1 MNYCMSGKKKTVSL
15 IIIGLLVI
23 LMGRMFY
30 GSFKAGII
38 IMPLVVPIYR
48 QYSTKYKDR
57 AKAEFEHQYKEMLVA
72 LKDGIVTG
80 YSVENGLKESYR
92 EMVNIYGYDGLICSE
107 LRLMTSRLKLNTPIE
122 MVFKD
127 FAERTD
133 LESAHMFYNTF
144 SIAQKS
150 GGNMNNVIKRVIE
163 NIVLKESVKEEINV
177 AINDKKLDYD
187 CDSVAFNRIY
197 KYGFPRVSGYNV
209 QIHNGKYSYDGMSN
223 SLSACIL
230 VERKNSKGKHIRL
243 QKLCKYRIRSFD
255 TVNTVIKRGG

>member
-38 IMPLVVPIYR
+38 ILPLVIPIYR

-122 MVFKD
+122 IVFKD

-177 AINDKKLDYD
+177 AIND
-187 CDSVAFNRIY
+187 
-197 KYGFPRVSGYNV
+197 
-209 QIHNGKYSYDGMSN
+209 
-223 SLSACIL
+223 
-230 VERKNSKGKHIRL
+230 
-243 QKLCKYRIRSFD
+243 
-255 TVNTVIKRGG
+255 

>member
-38 IMPLVVPIYR
+38 ILPLVIPIYR

-72 LKDGIVTG
+72 L
-80 YSVENGLKESYR
+80 
-92 EMVNIYGYDGLICSE
+92 
-107 LRLMTSRLKLNTPIE
+107 
-122 MVFKD
+122 KD

-177 AINDKKLDYD
+177 AINDKKLEQ
-187 CDSVAFNRIY
+187 RI
-197 KYGFPRVSGYNV
+197 
-209 QIHNGKYSYDGMSN
+209 M
-223 SLSACIL
+223 
-230 VERKNSKGKHIRL
+230 
-243 QKLCKYRIRSFD
+243 
-255 TVNTVIKRGG
+255 TVIPLFLIGYISMASPGFLDIMYKSIMGNIVMTVCLIVYLLAYLWSEKIVKVSI

>member
-38 IMPLVVPIYR
+38 ILPLVIPIYR

-122 MVFKD
+122 IVFKD

-163 NIVLKESVKEEINV
+163 NIELTVDGVKKQIEFLIGYISM
-177 AINDKKLDYD
+177 ASPGFLD
-187 CDSVAFNRIY
+187 IMY
-197 KYGFPRVSGYNV
+197 KSIMGNIVMTVCLIVYLLAYLWSEKIVKVS
-209 QIHNGKYSYDGMSN
+209 I
-223 SLSACIL
+223 
-230 VERKNSKGKHIRL
+230 
-243 QKLCKYRIRSFD
+243 
-255 TVNTVIKRGG
+255 

>member
-38 IMPLVVPIYR
+38 ILPLVIPIYR

-80 YSVENGLKESYR
+80 YSVENGLKEIYR

-127 FAERTD
+127 FMRE
-133 LESAHMFYNTF
+133 L
-144 SIAQKS
+144 I
-150 GGNMNNVIKRVIE
+150 
-163 NIVLKESVKEEINV
+163 
-177 AINDKKLDYD
+177 
-187 CDSVAFNRIY
+187 
-197 KYGFPRVSGYNV
+197 
-209 QIHNGKYSYDGMSN
+209 
-223 SLSACIL
+223 
-230 VERKNSKGKHIRL
+230 
-243 QKLCKYRIRSFD
+243 
-255 TVNTVIKRGG
+255 

>member
-38 IMPLVVPIYR
+38 ILPLVIPIYR

-150 GGNMNNVIKRVIE
+150 GSNMNNVIKRVIE

-177 AINDKKLDYD
+177 AINDKKLEQ
-187 CDSVAFNRIY
+187 RI
-197 KYGFPRVSGYNV
+197 
-209 QIHNGKYSYDGMSN
+209 M
-223 SLSACIL
+223 
-230 VERKNSKGKHIRL
+230 
-243 QKLCKYRIRSFD
+243 
-255 TVNTVIKRGG
+255 TVIPLFLIGYISMASPGFLDIMYKSIMGNIVMTVCLIVYLLAYLWSEKIVKVSI

>member
-1 MNYCMSGKKKTVSL
+1 
-15 IIIGLLVI
+15 
-23 LMGRMFY
+23 
-30 GSFKAGII
+30 
-38 IMPLVVPIYR
+38 
-48 QYSTKYKDR
+48 
-57 AKAEFEHQYKEMLVA
+57 MLVA

-122 MVFKD
+122 IVFKD

-163 NIVLKESVKEEINV
+163 NIVL
-177 AINDKKLDYD
+177 INDKKLEQ
-187 CDSVAFNRIY
+187 RI
-197 KYGFPRVSGYNV
+197 
-209 QIHNGKYSYDGMSN
+209 M
-223 SLSACIL
+223 
-230 VERKNSKGKHIRL
+230 
-243 QKLCKYRIRSFD
+243 
-255 TVNTVIKRGG
+255 TVIPLFLIGYISMASPGFLDIMYKSIMGNIVMTVCLIVYLLAYLWSEKIVKVSI

>member
-38 IMPLVVPIYR
+38 ILPLVIPIYR

-57 AKAEFEHQYKEMLVA
+57 AKAEFEHQYKEML
-72 LKDGIVTG
+72 
-80 YSVENGLKESYR
+80 ENGLKESYR

-177 AINDKKLDYD
+177 AINDKKLEQ
-187 CDSVAFNRIY
+187 RI
-197 KYGFPRVSGYNV
+197 
-209 QIHNGKYSYDGMSN
+209 M
-223 SLSACIL
+223 
-230 VERKNSKGKHIRL
+230 
-243 QKLCKYRIRSFD
+243 
-255 TVNTVIKRGG
+255 TVIPLFLIGYISMASPGFLDIMYKSIMGNIVMTVCLIVYLLAYLWSEKIVKVSI

>member
-15 IIIGLLVI
+15 ILIGLLVI

-38 IMPLVVPIYR
+38 ILPLVIPIYR

-122 MVFKD
+122 IVFKD

-177 AINDKKLDYD
+177 AINDKKLYYD
-187 CDSVAFNRIY
+187 CDSVVFNRIY
-197 KYGFPRVSGYNV
+197 KYGFPRFSGYNV

>member
-38 IMPLVVPIYR
+38 ILPLVIPIYR

-163 NIVLKESVKEEINV
+163 NIVLKESVKEEIR
-177 AINDKKLDYD
+177 AAYYD

-197 KYGFPRVSGYNV
+197 KYGFPRFSGYNV

>member
-38 IMPLVVPIYR
+38 ILPLVIPIYR

-122 MVFKD
+122 
-127 FAERTD
+127 
-133 LESAHMFYNTF
+133 SAHMFYNTF

-177 AINDKKLDYD
+177 AINDKKLEQ
-187 CDSVAFNRIY
+187 RI
-197 KYGFPRVSGYNV
+197 
-209 QIHNGKYSYDGMSN
+209 M
-223 SLSACIL
+223 
-230 VERKNSKGKHIRL
+230 
-243 QKLCKYRIRSFD
+243 
-255 TVNTVIKRGG
+255 TVIPLFLIGYISMASPGFLDIMYKSIMGNIVMTVCLIVYLLAYLWSEKIVKVSI